1 MNKLN
6 NVAACD
12 FKFFKAFVNGDDN
25 MYEKFIKGCP
35 GELEG
40 IATIRAI
47 VDSFKKNVL
56 EKCSFIVLCNSV
68 LPAINNITVCRNFF
82 LDSDEDT
89 DERKNFKNTFTHEYS
104 QQDNVLKYAD
114 CVIYSED
121 ESMTSEFLVW
131 TIKNKIIHKSKKVT
145 DKNALY
151 KLLDYDLDFLENV
164 MDVDK
169 TGKDKAI
176 PWKHLPCLPI
186 YIENE
191 EIYSTFDFSFVF
203 DDDGQTYLNRYNK
216 EFKLIERAPYKKLNF
231 GG

>member
-1 MNKLN
+1 MDKLN
-6 NVAACD
+6 SVAACD
-12 FKFFKAFVNGDDN
+12 FKFFKAFVNGDDG

-35 GELEG
+35 SELEG

-47 VDSFKKNVL
+47 VESFKKNVL

-89 DERKNFKNTFTHEYS
+89 EERKNFRNTFKHEYS
-104 QQDNVLKYAD
+104 EKDNVLKYAD
-114 CVIYSED
+114 CVIYS
-121 ESMTSEFLVW
+121 
-131 TIKNKIIHKSKKVT
+131 
-145 DKNALY
+145 
-151 KLLDYDLDFLENV
+151 FLENV